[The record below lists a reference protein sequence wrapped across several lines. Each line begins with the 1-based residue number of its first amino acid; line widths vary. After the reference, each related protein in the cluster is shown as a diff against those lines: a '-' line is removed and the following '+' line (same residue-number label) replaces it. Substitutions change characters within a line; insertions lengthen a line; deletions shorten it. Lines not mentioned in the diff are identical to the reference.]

1 MLRCHLRK
9 VGSGPLFCL
18 GSSDTQRKAGLGVL
32 VKESR
37 SVVDRISE
45 AVSPILWTLGLEL
58 ADVVCVGQ
66 GPRSVVRVFIDK
78 PEGVTLEDCERAHK
92 ALGPALD
99 VADPFP
105 HAYTLEVSSPGLDRP
120 FKRIQDYRRAIGKRV
135 TLKLRQPLA
144 GQWRLAGTLTGVG
157 DDAVTLELSEPAPSA
172 DRDAGT
178 QGHRRGEEGGHLV
191 NIGVGVESQL

>member
-1 MLRCHLRK
+1 M
-9 VGSGPLFCL
+9 
-18 GSSDTQRKAGLGVL
+18 

-45 AVSPILWTLGLEL
+45 TVSPILWTLGLEL

-66 GPRSVVRVFIDK
+66 GSRSVIRVFIDK
-78 PEGVTLEDCERAHK
+78 PEGVTLDDCERAHK

-135 TLKLRQPLA
+135 TLKLKEPLA
-144 GQWRLAGTLTGVG
+144 GQWRVVGTLTGVT
-157 DDAVTLELSEPAPSA
+157 DDSVTLEVSEPAPPKTVTFDQRA
-172 DRDAGT
+172 I
-178 QGHRRGEEGGHLV
+178 GEAKRV
-191 NIGVGVESQL
+191 VKW

>member
-1 MLRCHLRK
+1 M
-9 VGSGPLFCL
+9 
-18 GSSDTQRKAGLGVL
+18 
-32 VKESR
+32 KESR

-45 AVSPILWTLGLEL
+45 TVSPILWTLGLEL

-66 GPRSVVRVFIDK
+66 GSRSVVRVFIDK

-135 TLKLRQPLA
+135 TLKLREPLA
-144 GQWRLAGTLTGVG
+144 GQWRLVGTLTRVT
-157 DDAVTLELSEPAPSA
+157 DDSVTLEVNEPPPA
-172 DRDAGT
+172 RT
-178 QGHRRGEEGGHLV
+178 VTLEQKMIGEAKRAV
-191 NIGVGVESQL
+191 AW

>member
-1 MLRCHLRK
+1 
-9 VGSGPLFCL
+9 
-18 GSSDTQRKAGLGVL
+18 

-45 AVSPILWTLGLEL
+45 TVTPILWTLGLEL

-66 GPRSVVRVFIDK
+66 GSRSVVRVFIDK
-78 PEGVTLEDCERAHK
+78 PEGVTLDDCERAHK

-120 FKRIQDYRRAIGKRV
+120 FKRIQDFRRAIGKRV
-135 TLKLRQPLA
+135 TLKLKEPLA
-144 GQWRLAGTLTGVG
+144 GQWRLVGTLAGVT
-157 DDAVTLELSEPAPSA
+157 DDSVTLELSEPPPP
-172 DRDAGT
+172 RT
-178 QGHRRGEEGGHLV
+178 VTLEQKLIGEAKRV
-191 NIGVGVESQL
+191 VTW

>member
-1 MLRCHLRK
+1 M
-9 VGSGPLFCL
+9 
-18 GSSDTQRKAGLGVL
+18 
-32 VKESR
+32 KESR
-37 SVVDRISE
+37 PVVDRISE

-66 GPRSVVRVFIDK
+66 GSRTVVRIFIDK
-78 PEGVTLEDCERAHK
+78 SAGVTLEDCERAHK

-135 TLKLRQPLA
+135 TLKLREPLA
-144 GQWRLAGTLTGVG
+144 GQWRLVGTLTDVA
-157 DDAVTLELSEPAPSA
+157 DQTVTVTLSEPRHVRAVTLEHKVIAEAKRA
-172 DRDAGT
+172 VT
-178 QGHRRGEEGGHLV
+178 W
-191 NIGVGVESQL
+191 

>member
-1 MLRCHLRK
+1 M
-9 VGSGPLFCL
+9 
-18 GSSDTQRKAGLGVL
+18 
-32 VKESR
+32 
-37 SVVDRISE
+37 
-45 AVSPILWTLGLEL
+45 SPILWTLGLEL

-66 GPRSVVRVFIDK
+66 GSRSVVRVFIDK

-135 TLKLRQPLA
+135 TLKLREPLA
-144 GQWRLAGTLTGVG
+144 GQWRLVGTLTRVT
-157 DDAVTLELSEPAPSA
+157 DDSVTLEVNEPPPA
-172 DRDAGT
+172 RT
-178 QGHRRGEEGGHLV
+178 VTLEQKMIGEAKRAV
-191 NIGVGVESQL
+191 AW

>member
-1 MLRCHLRK
+1 M
-9 VGSGPLFCL
+9 
-18 GSSDTQRKAGLGVL
+18 
-32 VKESR
+32 KESR

-78 PEGVTLEDCERAHK
+78 SEGVTLDDCERAHK

-135 TLKLRQPLA
+135 TLKLREPLA
-144 GQWRLAGTLTGVG
+144 GQWRLVGTLADVTEHTVSLEVN
-157 DDAVTLELSEPAPSA
+157 DPPPPRTVTLEYKVINEAK
-172 DRDAGT
+172 RVVT
-178 QGHRRGEEGGHLV
+178 W
-191 NIGVGVESQL
+191 

>member
-1 MLRCHLRK
+1 
-9 VGSGPLFCL
+9 
-18 GSSDTQRKAGLGVL
+18 

-45 AVSPILWTLGLEL
+45 TISPILWTLGLEL

-66 GPRSVVRVFIDK
+66 GSRSVVRVFIDK
-78 PEGVTLEDCERAHK
+78 PEGVTLDDCERAHK

-120 FKRIQDYRRAIGKRV
+120 FKRIQDFRRAIGKRV
-135 TLKLRQPLA
+135 TLKLKEPLA
-144 GQWRLAGTLTGVG
+144 GQWRLVGTLAGVT
-157 DDAVTLELSEPAPSA
+157 DDSVTLELSEPPPP
-172 DRDAGT
+172 RT
-178 QGHRRGEEGGHLV
+178 VTLEQKLIGEAKRV
-191 NIGVGVESQL
+191 VTW

>member
-1 MLRCHLRK
+1 M
-9 VGSGPLFCL
+9 
-18 GSSDTQRKAGLGVL
+18 L

-45 AVSPILWTLGLEL
+45 TISPILWTLGLEL

-66 GPRSVVRVFIDK
+66 GSRSVVRVFIDK
-78 PEGVTLEDCERAHK
+78 PEGVTLDDCERAHK

-120 FKRIQDYRRAIGKRV
+120 FKRIQDFRRAIGKRV
-135 TLKLRQPLA
+135 TLKLKEPLA
-144 GQWRLAGTLTGVG
+144 GQWRLVGTLAGVT
-157 DDAVTLELSEPAPSA
+157 DDSVTLELSEPPPP
-172 DRDAGT
+172 RT
-178 QGHRRGEEGGHLV
+178 VTLEQKLIGEAKRV
-191 NIGVGVESQL
+191 VTW

>member
-1 MLRCHLRK
+1 MDPCFDKVDVVMCHLCK

-18 GSSDTQRKAGLGVL
+18 NACKTSRETGLGVL

-37 SVVDRISE
+37 PVVDRISE

-66 GPRSVVRVFIDK
+66 GSRSIVRVFIDK

-120 FKRIQDYRRAIGKRV
+120 FKRLQDYRRAIGKRV
-135 TLKLRQPLA
+135 TLKLREPLA
-144 GQWRLAGTLTGVG
+144 GQWRLVGTLTDVADQTVTLAV
-157 DDAVTLELSEPAPSA
+157 DDRPSVRAVTLEQRVIAEAKRA
-172 DRDAGT
+172 VT
-178 QGHRRGEEGGHLV
+178 W
-191 NIGVGVESQL
+191 

>member
-1 MLRCHLRK
+1 M
-9 VGSGPLFCL
+9 
-18 GSSDTQRKAGLGVL
+18 

-135 TLKLRQPLA
+135 TLKLREPLA
-144 GQWRLAGTLTGVG
+144 GQWRLVGTLTGVE
-157 DDAVTLELSEPAPSA
+157 DHALILELR
-172 DRDAGT
+172 DRKS
-178 QGHRRGEEGGHLV
+178 V
-191 NIGVGVESQL
+191 V

>member
-1 MLRCHLRK
+1 
-9 VGSGPLFCL
+9 
-18 GSSDTQRKAGLGVL
+18 VL

-45 AVSPILWTLGLEL
+45 AVSPILWALGLEL

-66 GPRSVVRVFIDK
+66 GSRSVVRVFIDK
-78 PEGVTLEDCERAHK
+78 PEGVTLDDCERAHK

-135 TLKLRQPLA
+135 TLKLREPLA
-144 GQWRLAGTLTGVG
+144 GQWRLVGTLTDVT
-157 DDAVTLELSEPAPSA
+157 DDSVTVEVSEPPPP
-172 DRDAGT
+172 RT
-178 QGHRRGEEGGHLV
+178 VRLEQ
-191 NIGVGVESQL
+191 NMIVEAKRMVTW

>member
-1 MLRCHLRK
+1 M
-9 VGSGPLFCL
+9 
-18 GSSDTQRKAGLGVL
+18 
-32 VKESR
+32 KESR

-45 AVSPILWTLGLEL
+45 TVSPILWTLGLEL

-66 GPRSVVRVFIDK
+66 GSRSVIRVFIDK
-78 PEGVTLEDCERAHK
+78 PEGVTLDDCERAHK

-135 TLKLRQPLA
+135 TLKLKEPLA
-144 GQWRLAGTLTGVG
+144 GQWRVVGTLTGVT
-157 DDAVTLELSEPAPSA
+157 DDSVTLEVSDPVPPKTVTLE
-172 DRDAGT
+172 
-178 QGHRRGEEGGHLV
+178 HRVIGEAKRV
-191 NIGVGVESQL
+191 VTW